1 MLNYRANIVIFHEIV
16 PLSAR
21 SSKIE
26 DAKRVTGARE
36 MAKTDRKTG
45 GRRGCNSWH
54 LLFRSAANRAPPE
67 ARRRSGSG
75 RSARAG
81 QAESQRGEIAEPP
94 LRSLAQRRSDRK
106 KEEQTAQALGIFS
119 TYRGAFHPSPPP
131 RSTPTPTQEAR
142 AEKPT
147 KKLSHARATPSFCF
161 FPSPIDSNSVVH
173 KVLRVKISNILTHRK
188 QPTTTSASTPCR

>member
-1 MLNYRANIVIFHEIV
+1 MASLSFFHLRAIFYGANIGLYYITQKKRRYFFSHRNEFQDHFY
-16 PLSAR
+16 PHTTKTLTSA
-21 SSKIE
+21 SH
-26 DAKRVTGARE
+26 
-36 MAKTDRKTG
+36 
-45 GRRGCNSWH
+45 C
-54 LLFRSAANRAPPE
+54 SAANRAPSE

-94 LRSLAQRRSDRK
+94 LRSLARRSSDRK
-106 KEEQTAQALGIFS
+106 KEEQTAQSLGIFS

-147 KKLSHARATPSFCF
+147 KKLSHARTTPSFCF
-161 FPSPIDSNSVVH
+161 LPSPIGSNSMVH
-173 KVLRVKISNILTHRK
+173 NTLRMKISNILIHRK